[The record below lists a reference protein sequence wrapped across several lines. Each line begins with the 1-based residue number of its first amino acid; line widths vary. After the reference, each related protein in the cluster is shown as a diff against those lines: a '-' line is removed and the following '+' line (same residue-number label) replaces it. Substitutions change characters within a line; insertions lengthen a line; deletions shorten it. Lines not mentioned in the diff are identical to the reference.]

1 MNEKRAIGAGTAVG
15 TLTGMANAPE
25 GHLLQNTAHGAFRGL
40 GADLGM
46 GVGAAGG
53 FAGSTALAA
62 GIEKNYPGFMQEH
75 PVLGALLLGGGTGAG
90 MGLGAGLGWM
100 GAGKLLGKSPADKD
114 REGQL
119 KRRFAV
125 EKVSGLIKAA
135 KDRRLLTTSFRDAM
149 LGVSPCC
156 SDIGLISL
164 PTMLKLAMEGRGEK
178 RASRKVTREGLLK
191 LARVTVNMNF
201 RIAMGSQLDKLASS
215 DPSPR
220 MQRAWA
226 VTRDAVL
233 SGTHPAQAVKMAFAR
248 ANDQQALAIARSVAR
263 QAANSLAKVAAIK
276 TACGPR
282 CTKTRTMKEYHGSP
296 EGAKAWMFKEG

>member
-1 MNEKRAIGAGTAVG
+1 MNERLAI
-15 TLTGMANAPE
+15 
-25 GHLLQNTAHGAFRGL
+25 
-40 GADLGM
+40 
-46 GVGAAGG
+46 
-53 FAGSTALAA
+53 
-62 GIEKNYPGFMQEH
+62 
-75 PVLGALLLGGGTGAG
+75 
-90 MGLGAGLGWM
+90 
-100 GAGKLLGKSPADKD
+100 
-114 REGQL
+114 
-119 KRRFAV
+119 

-156 SDIGLISL
+156 TDIGLISL
-164 PTMLKLAMEGRGEK
+164 PTMLKLAMDRKSEK

-191 LARVTVNMNF
+191 LARVTMNMNF
-201 RIAMGSQLDKLASS
+201 RIVMGSQLDKLASS

-220 MQRAWA
+220 MKRAWA

-233 SGTHPAQAVKMAFAR
+233 SGTHPVQAVKMAFAH
-248 ANDQQALAIARSVAR
+248 ANDRQALAIASSVAK

-296 EGAKAWMFKEG
+296 EGAKAWMSKED